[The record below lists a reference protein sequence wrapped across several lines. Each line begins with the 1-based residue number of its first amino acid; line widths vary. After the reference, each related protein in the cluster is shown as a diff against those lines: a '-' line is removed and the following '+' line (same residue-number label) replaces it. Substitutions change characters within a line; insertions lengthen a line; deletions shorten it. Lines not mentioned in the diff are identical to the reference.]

1 MESSKGG
8 KISLVGI
15 FRVIGG
21 DAATG
26 MGNGSLRM
34 NGHWGDGELGKSER
48 ATVLHGIH
56 FISPSV
62 GGPLFNTVWLPTL
75 ADLRALLADAELC
88 KAAEIEVNA
97 YIETCVDPLPP
108 ELDEVIYQPSIREI
122 SSLPDDCGIG
132 VGVFVTGAFAFVL
145 QRMIQEAMAQHRAR
159 ELDRVWEQSATA

>member
-1 MESSKGG
+1 M
-8 KISLVGI
+8 
-15 FRVIGG
+15 IGG

-75 ADLRALLADAELC
+75 ADLRALLADGDLC
-88 KAAEIEVNA
+88 KAAETEVSA
-97 YIETCVDPLPP
+97 FIDTCVDPLPP
-108 ELDEVIYQPSIREI
+108 ELDEVIYKPAIKEI
-122 SSLPDDCGIG
+122 LDLPDDYGIG
-132 VGVFVTGAFAFVL
+132 LGVFETHAFAFVL
-145 QRMIQEAMAQHRAR
+145 QRMIHEAMAQHRAR
-159 ELDRVWEQSATA
+159 ELDRVWEQSATAGGKRPRL

>member
-1 MESSKGG
+1 LAPFLTQAKDAPVVM
-8 KISLVGI
+8 
-15 FRVIGG
+15 G
-21 DAATG
+21 D
-26 MGNGSLRM
+26 SIPRM
-34 NGHWGDGELGKSER
+34 NGHWGEGELGKSER

-108 ELDEVIYQPSIREI
+108 ELDEVIYQSSIREI

-159 ELDRVWEQSATA
+159 ELDRVWEQSATAGGKRPRL